1 MPCRRRPASPSS
13 SYDTERDSPGP
24 NRKRRRL
31 RSNTP
36 LGFGSQSEDDASA
49 EEPRPLKVYIVQ
61 AKLDTDATTEL
72 YNIIEGFALRAS
84 DSNERTLQLQLCSE
98 VEDADAVVT
107 AVRMRRRFERH
118 VEWKTAVWEFYY
130 ILLLFCT
137 DSA

>member
-1 MPCRRRPASPSS
+1 MPSSRRPASPSS

-36 LGFGSQSEDDASA
+36 TGSQSEDDSSA
-49 EEPRPLKVYIVQ
+49 EEPKPLKVYIVQ
-61 AKLDTDATTEL
+61 AKLDADTATEL
-72 YNIIEGFALRAS
+72 YNIIEGFAFKGGGS
-84 DSNERTLQLQLCSE
+84 DERTLQLQLCSE
-98 VEDADAVVT
+98 VEDADVVVT

-118 VEWKTAVWEFYY
+118 VEWKTAVRAFYY
-130 ILLLFCT
+130 ILLFFGT